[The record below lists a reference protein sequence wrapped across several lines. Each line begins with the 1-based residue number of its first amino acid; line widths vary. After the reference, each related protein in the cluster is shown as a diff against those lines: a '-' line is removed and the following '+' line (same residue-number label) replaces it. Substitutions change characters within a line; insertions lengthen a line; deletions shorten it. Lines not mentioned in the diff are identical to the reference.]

1 MTTGIYCIKNSMN
14 NMLYIGQS
22 INIEK
27 RIVKHKRK
35 LLIGKHENIYLQR
48 VWNKYGKDN
57 FEFFSLESCDK
68 SSLDEQEI
76 YYINLFDSMYPKGYN
91 LNTGGNLNKE
101 ISEEVRNKIGRG
113 NKGKTLSDET
123 KRKISIGIS
132 GKNNGMYG
140 KHQSEES
147 KRKSSESHKGQS
159 PWNKGIPTPEEI
171 KKKISEAT
179 IGRKPSKETT
189 EKIAR
194 ALQGKRA
201 GKTGYHGVYKIKENT
216 KKRFRAEIKF
226 QNKKYRLGN
235 YLTPEEAARA
245 YDEKAIELYGENAR
259 LNFPK

>member
-1 MTTGIYCIKNSMN
+1 MTIGIYCIKNSIN

-35 LLIGKHENIYLQR
+35 LLIEKHENIYLQR

-68 SSLDEQEI
+68 SLLDEREI
-76 YYINLFDSMYPKGYN
+76 YYIGLFDSMYPKGYN
-91 LNTGGNLNKE
+91 LNTGGNSNKE
-101 ISEEVRNKIGRG
+101 ISQEVRNKIGDG
-113 NKGKTLSDET
+113 NRGKTVSEEAKEKISKNNARWNLGKHLSEET
-123 KRKISIGIS
+123 K
-132 GKNNGMYG
+132 
-140 KHQSEES
+140 
-147 KRKSSESHKGQS
+147 KRISESHKGQI
-159 PWNKGIPTPEEI
+159 PWNKGIPTPEET

-179 IGRKPSKETT
+179 IGREPSKETT

-194 ALQGKRA
+194 ALQGKRV

-245 YDEKAIELYGENAR
+245 YDEKAIELYGEDAS
-259 LNFPK
+259 LNFSK